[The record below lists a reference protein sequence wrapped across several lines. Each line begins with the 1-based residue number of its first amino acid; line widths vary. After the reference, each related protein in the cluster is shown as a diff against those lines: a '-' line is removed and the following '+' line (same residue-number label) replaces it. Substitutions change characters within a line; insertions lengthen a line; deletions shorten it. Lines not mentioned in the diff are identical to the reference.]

1 MRDVLEPLS
10 RVAGV
15 RQVAIVSGDGVPVM
29 VLERAS
35 RGGEFVERAL
45 DGEQKLSG
53 QRIDPASFGALAAG
67 WAEEVGRAIA
77 PLAWDAPW
85 RIALVASQGTLVVQ
99 QGPGAM
105 VLVVLDAGT
114 PPESLTIPLDGAV
127 ARMERHLKSLGRH
140 RAVHDAPTLIGGF
153 EHGDAPA
160 SVRLD
165 PQDHADRT
173 TRDGGRTQ
181 LQPPY
186 GHLDEER

>member
-1 MRDVLEPLS
+1 MKDVLDPLA

-15 RQVAIVSGDGVPVM
+15 RQVAIVSADGVPAV

-35 RGGEFVERAL
+35 RGGEFVERAQG
-45 DGEQKLSG
+45 DASRPSG
-53 QRIDPASFGALAAG
+53 QRIDPSSFSALAVG
-67 WAEEVGRAIA
+67 WAEEVARAIA
-77 PLAWDAPW
+77 PLSWDAPW
-85 RIALVASQGTLVVQ
+85 RIALVASQGTLVLQ
-99 QGPGAM
+99 HGPGAM

-114 PPESLTIPLDGAV
+114 PPESLAVPLDGAV
-127 ARMERHLKSLGRH
+127 ARMERLLRSLGRH
-140 RAVHDAPTLIGGF
+140 SEVHEAPSLIGDT

-165 PQDHADRT
+165 PQNRADRK
-173 TRDGGRTQ
+173 TRDGTRTQ

>member
-1 MRDVLEPLS
+1 MKDVLEPLA

-15 RQVAIVSGDGVPVM
+15 RQVAIVSGDGVPVL

-35 RGGEFVERAL
+35 RGGEFVERAQG
-45 DGEQKLSG
+45 DAPKLSG
-53 QRIDPASFGALAAG
+53 QRIDPSSFSALAVG
-67 WAEEVGRAIA
+67 WAEELGRAVA

-85 RIALVASQGTLVVQ
+85 RIVLVASQGTLVLQ

-114 PPESLTIPLDGAV
+114 PPESLTVPLDGAV
-127 ARMERHLKSLGRH
+127 ARMERLLKSLGRH
-140 RAVHDAPTLIGGF
+140 SEVHEAPSLIGDT
-153 EHGDAPA
+153 EHGDAPVAARLA
-160 SVRLD
+160 S
-165 PQDHADRT
+165 QNQADRT
-173 TRDGGRTQ
+173 TRGGARTH